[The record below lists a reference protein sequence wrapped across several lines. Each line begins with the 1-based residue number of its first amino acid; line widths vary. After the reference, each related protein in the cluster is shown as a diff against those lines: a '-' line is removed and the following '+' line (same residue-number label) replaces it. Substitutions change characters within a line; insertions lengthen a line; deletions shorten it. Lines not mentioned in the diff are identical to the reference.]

1 MSTQTAQPRTKLLE
15 VLDASK
21 ETKKSIET
29 KIGRSLANPINAKQ
43 EGETFEATLTGEI
56 QLSEYNGRKSAHLLT
71 VEGYRVAVPANFDKT
86 IHKAKSQHNLVC
98 LVVKVNEGTPEE
110 RKVKYTAFA
119 A

>member
-1 MSTQTAQPRTKLLE
+1 MSTTAQPRTKMLE

-43 EGETFEATLTGEI
+43 EGETFMATLTGEI
-56 QLSEYNGRKSAHLLT
+56 QISEFNGRKSAHLLT

-86 IHKAKSQHNLVC
+86 IHKAKSQHNFVC
-98 LVVKVNEGTPEE
+98 MVAELDG
-110 RKVKYTAFA
+110 RKIKFTAFA
-119 A
+119 S

>member
-1 MSTQTAQPRTKLLE
+1 MSTTAQPRTKMLE

-43 EGETFEATLTGEI
+43 EGETFMATLTGEI

-86 IHKAKSQHNLVC
+86 IHKAKSQHNFVC
-98 LVVKVNEGTPEE
+98 MVAELDG
-110 RKVKYTAFA
+110 RKIKFTAFA

>member
-1 MSTQTAQPRTKLLE
+1 MSTTAQPRTKMLE

-43 EGETFEATLTGEI
+43 EGETFQATLTGEI
-56 QLSEYNGRKSAHLLT
+56 HLSEYNGRKSAHLLT

-86 IHKAKSQHNLVC
+86 IHKAKSQHNFVC
-98 LVVKVNEGTPEE
+98 MVAELDG
-110 RKVKYTAFA
+110 RKIKFTSFA

>member
-15 VLDASK
+15 VLDSSK

-43 EGETFEATLTGEI
+43 EGETFQATLTGEI

-86 IHKAKSQHNLVC
+86 IHKAKSQHNFVC
-98 LVVKVNEGTPEE
+98 MVAELDG
-110 RKVKYTAFA
+110 RKIKFTSFA

>member
-1 MSTQTAQPRTKLLE
+1 MSTTAQPRTKMLE

-43 EGETFEATLTGEI
+43 EGETFQATLTGEI
-56 QLSEYNGRKSAHLLT
+56 QLSEYSGRKSAHLLT

-86 IHKAKSQHNLVC
+86 IHKAKSQHNFVC
-98 LVVKVNEGTPEE
+98 MVAELDG
-110 RKVKYTAFA
+110 RKIKFTAFA

>member
-1 MSTQTAQPRTKLLE
+1 MSTTAQPRTKMLE

-43 EGETFEATLTGEI
+43 EGETFMATLTGEI

-86 IHKAKSQHNLVC
+86 VHKAKSQHNFVC
-98 LVVKVNEGTPEE
+98 MVAELDG
-110 RKVKYTAFA
+110 RKIKFTSFA

>member
-1 MSTQTAQPRTKLLE
+1 MSTQTAQPRTKMLE

-29 KIGRSLANPINAKQ
+29 KIGRSLANPINAKA
-43 EGETFEATLTGEI
+43 EGETFQATLTGEI
-56 QLSEYNGRKSAHLLT
+56 QISEYNGRKSAHLLT

-86 IHKAKSQHNLVC
+86 IHKAKSQHNFVC
-98 LVVKVNEGTPEE
+98 MVAELDG
-110 RKVKYTAFA
+110 RKIKFTAFA

>member
-21 ETKKSIET
+21 ETKKSIAT
-29 KIGRSLANPINAKQ
+29 KIGRSLANPINSKQ
-43 EGETFEATLTGEI
+43 EGETFQATLTGEI
-56 QLSEYNGRKSAHLLT
+56 QISEYNGRKSAHLLT

-86 IHKAKSQHNLVC
+86 IHKAKSQHNFVC
-98 LVVKVNEGTPEE
+98 MVAELDD
-110 RKVKYTAFA
+110 RKIKFTAFA

>member
-1 MSTQTAQPRTKLLE
+1 MSTQTVKTKMLE

-43 EGETFEATLTGEI
+43 EGETFQATLTGEI

-86 IHKAKSQHNLVC
+86 IHKAKSQHNFVC
-98 LVVKVNEGTPEE
+98 MVAELNE
-110 RKVKYTAFA
+110 RKIKFTAFA
-119 A
+119 S

>member
-1 MSTQTAQPRTKLLE
+1 MSTTAQPRTKMLE

-29 KIGRSLANPINAKQ
+29 KIGRSLANPINAKA
-43 EGETFEATLTGEI
+43 EGETFQATLTGEI

-86 IHKAKSQHNLVC
+86 IHKAKSQHNFVC
-98 LVVKVNEGTPEE
+98 MVAELDG
-110 RKVKYTAFA
+110 RKIKFTAFA
-119 A
+119 S

>member
-1 MSTQTAQPRTKLLE
+1 MSTTAQPRTKMLE

-43 EGETFEATLTGEI
+43 EGETFQATLTGEI
-56 QLSEYNGRKSAHLLT
+56 QISEYKGKKSAHLLT

-86 IHKAKSQHNLVC
+86 IHKAKSQHNFVC
-98 LVVKVNEGTPEE
+98 MVAEVDE
-110 RKVKYTAFA
+110 RKIKFTSFA

>member
-1 MSTQTAQPRTKLLE
+1 MSTQVAPRTKLIE
-15 VLDASK
+15 VLDSSK

-43 EGETFEATLTGEI
+43 EGETFQATLTGEI
-56 QLSEYNGRKSAHLLT
+56 QISEYNGRKSAHLLT

-86 IHKAKSQHNLVC
+86 IHKAKSQHNFVC
-98 LVVKVNEGTPEE
+98 MVAELDD
-110 RKVKYTAFA
+110 RKIKFTAFA